1 VLGTKIVELIGSF
14 MKESDWKKFKQ
25 IKELALEKYCSLVLS
40 ECNEVVLNEQQH
52 SHERY
57 LYLYNLLQNR
67 NEHMALMFDGHSRSN
82 AWLQLIAIRREGLA
96 EEALVEDLSEDFR
109 EKTDPTKLW

>member
-1 VLGTKIVELIGSF
+1 

-25 IKELALEKYCSLVLS
+25 IKELALEKYCSSVLS
-40 ECNEVVLNEQQH
+40 ECKEVVLNEQQH

-57 LYLYNLLQNR
+57 LYLYNMLQNR
-67 NEHMALMFDGHSRSN
+67 NEHMALMFDGHSRSK
-82 AWLQLIAIRREGLA
+82 AWLQLIALRREGLTD
-96 EEALVEDLSEDFR
+96 EALVEELSEEFR